1 MKRRSFLKSAA
12 GFLPA
17 AGLDPMAFASL
28 PSADAPKESVV
39 IGAGK
44 DRLGE
49 THSRGYSSILFKVLP
64 RETSNGLFVIE
75 HMNLVNGGPPLH
87 KHLHQEE
94 YFYLISGEVRF
105 AVGDQRL
112 TLHRRRLDSWT
123 ARHPAYVCGGGGKAK
138 RHADFVFAGREDGG
152 VSAGYGGTASAGAG
166 RRVLQ
171 AIRDGTGGAVAF
183 RRLSA
188 AGRGANYC
196 GNIHRRLGVKAVCG
210 LHWCRMNTRAFRH
223 AKGESR

>member
-1 MKRRSFLKSAA
+1 VLKRRSFLMSAA
-12 GFLPA
+12 AFLPV
-17 AGLDPMAFASL
+17 AGFDPMALAGIPGVDASK
-28 PSADAPKESVV
+28 PGEV

-64 RETSNGLFVIE
+64 RETGNGLFVIE

-112 TLHRRRLDSWT
+112 TLRAGDSILGPRGIPHTFAAIEGKPSHMLISFSPAGKMEEFLRDTAVPNPPVQDAEFWRRYEMELVGPS
-123 ARHPAYVCGGGGKAK
+123 P
-138 RHADFVFAGREDGG
+138 FA
-152 VSAGYGGTASAGAG
+152 A
-166 RRVLQ
+166 
-171 AIRDGTGGAVAF
+171 
-183 RRLSA
+183 
-188 AGRGANYC
+188 
-196 GNIHRRLGVKAVCG
+196 
-210 LHWCRMNTRAFRH
+210 
-223 AKGESR
+223 